1 MSEDDIF
8 NVDDG
13 AGKSFLDSLD
23 KEVESKVNIV
33 NPPSTNS
40 EIVKDNIDNVIG
52 KINEDFPKLIGESY
66 PKDYMDM
73 YERIIYQYTKLPK
86 INYDA
91 IYKELSGL
99 TIKSCPTP
107 TLQVINQE
115 LQRVQAAKERLSE
128 IMTDILQAYT
138 LKKRAVDILSE
149 SWCYFTTAKSADAR
163 KGDAVFRLSDFDMD
177 FAKTDAL
184 LKTTSH
190 IAKNLD
196 NFQENLSRR
205 ITIFQ
210 LQLKLHDMGRGALP
224 DFNFKDDVDSEFGL
238 KKSNSSNEG
247 SDAEPFNF

>member
-23 KEVESKVNIV
+23 KKEEFKKEELKKEAISVV
-33 NPPSTNS
+33 PNS
-40 EIVKDNIDNVIG
+40 ENDNTVIG
-52 KINEDFPKLIGESY
+52 KVNEDFPKLIGESY
-66 PKDYMDM
+66 PKDYMEM
-73 YERIIYQYTKLPK
+73 YERIIYQYTKLPT

-238 KKSNSSNEG
+238 KKSNSSSEG
-247 SDAEPFNF
+247 NDAEPFNF